1 MTLRRMQVTD
11 FRCLHQA
18 EIDLDPEFTLISGP
32 NASGKTTLLEA
43 IYLLGRGRSF
53 RTRRLDHLIRT
64 GCERLIVVGEVEIPT
79 RVTLGIEGSKAG
91 MRAKI
96 AGEPASSLAELATAF
111 PVQIIDP
118 EVHRLIEEG
127 PSRRRRFL
135 DWGVFHVE
143 PNFVTHW
150 QNYRQALNQRNA
162 ALKARQPRAIV
173 SAWDAAL
180 MRYGN
185 LLTGA
190 RSRYVAQLLTEGQ
203 ALSRALLGMEL
214 GLGYRE
220 GWDANLTLR
229 EALDR
234 SWANDQATGSTQ
246 VGPQRADLSLR
257 LDNLPVKDRIS
268 RGQQKLL
275 AAALLIAQ
283 IKLFPEHLPV
293 RPTLLLDDP
302 AAELDNE
309 RLAELIREV
318 GAQSVQLIVTTLH
331 AEFGAFGTPRLRL
344 RMDRGVVSTD

>member
-143 PNFVTHW
+143 HSFVSNW
-150 QNYRQALNQRNA
+150 QQFQQVLTRRNA
-162 ALKARQPRAIV
+162 ALKTGQPAAVV
-173 SAWDAAL
+173 SAWDIDL
-180 MRYGN
+180 VR
-185 LLTGA
+185 
-190 RSRYVAQLLTEGQ
+190 
-203 ALSRALLGMEL
+203 LGVL
-214 GLGYRE
+214 IH
-220 GWDANLTLR
+220 
-229 EALDR
+229 EA
-234 SWANDQATGSTQ
+234 
-246 VGPQRADLSLR
+246 
-257 LDNLPVKDRIS
+257 
-268 RGQQKLL
+268 
-275 AAALLIAQ
+275 
-283 IKLFPEHLPV
+283 
-293 RPTLLLDDP
+293 
-302 AAELDNE
+302 
-309 RLAELIREV
+309 
-318 GAQSVQLIVTTLH
+318 
-331 AEFGAFGTPRLRL
+331 
-344 RMDRGVVSTD
+344 